1 MKKERYEW
9 TQYKTDCGKYTC
21 PIHKTAL
28 LIGDRWTLFI
38 IREFIYN
45 GEQQGFN
52 QLLRALKPISSRTL
66 SLKLKKMEANRL
78 IERAIIQERPIQVQY
93 TITKKGKALK
103 KALDSMGHWYK
114 KYHPSR

>member
-1 MKKERYEW
+1 MAYEW
-9 TQYKTDCGKYTC
+9 ARYKIDYGHYTC
-21 PIHKTAL
+21 PIHKTVL

-45 GEQQGFN
+45 QEQQGFN

-66 SLKLKKMEANRL
+66 SIKLKKLEHAGLVQRK
-78 IERAIIQERPIQVQY
+78 IVQERPVQVQY

-103 KALDSMGHWYK
+103 KALQSMARWHKRYT
-114 KYHPSR
+114 